1 MRLIQESNKKI
12 IDEGENMYPL
22 VESLENEVCY
32 ITFQRPER
40 KNALNQN
47 LTTGLLK
54 SLNQTEE
61 RKAKIVVLRG
71 SNGTFSTGGDLQE
84 LYESENPVLMIDNA
98 VNILNEV
105 LIKIRAIP
113 SIVISV
119 VEGFAVGAG
128 LSLACACDLV
138 VASEDTT
145 FNMGYRRVG
154 LIPDGGGTVF
164 LPKILGDKIYNA
176 LYLLSRDITA
186 QEAKELGL
194 VNFIFKKEEFEK
206 EVKNIVEELLSLP
219 FEAVPY
225 YKMLVNSWMFPEF
238 EVQLE
243 KEKAFVKE
251 LVGKKEIRERIGT
264 LLGKKRNHKV
274 TSKERD

>member
-54 SLNQTEE
+54 SLNQAEE

-251 LVGKKEIRERIGT
+251 LVGKKEIREKIGT

>member
-1 MRLIQESNKKI
+1 
-12 IDEGENMYPL
+12 MYPL
-22 VESLENEVCY
+22 VESLENEVYY

-40 KNALNQN
+40 KNALNHN
-47 LTTGLLK
+47 LTAGLLN
-54 SLNQTEE
+54 SLNQAEE

-98 VNILNEV
+98 VNTLNEV
-105 LIKIRAIP
+105 LKKIRAIP
-113 SIVISV
+113 SIVVSV

-176 LYLLSRDITA
+176 LYFLSRNITA

-194 VNFIFKKEEFEK
+194 VNFVFKKEEFGK
-206 EVKNIVEELLSLP
+206 EVKKIVEELLSLP

-243 KEKAFVKE
+243 REKAFVKE

-264 LLGKKRNHKV
+264 ILGKRKK
-274 TSKERD
+274 SSGDK